1 MTQKTTYVTSSFIG
15 DKKKIVANIYDCLE
29 SGMLTNEGVHLK
41 QLEKELKEYLDVGN
55 ISLFCNG
62 TIALMVALKGLDL
75 TGEVITTPFT
85 FPATVHSLEWL
96 GLTPVFCD
104 IDQETM
110 CIDAEKIEALI
121 TDKTSAILGVHVYGV
136 PCDVIKIDEIAGK
149 YKLKVIYDG
158 AHSFLTKIN
167 NKSIGLY
174 GDVSMFSFHATK
186 LFNTIEGGALIYND
200 PKLTEQ
206 FYLLKN
212 FGIKTPEEVV
222 LSGING
228 KMNEIQAIVGL
239 ENLRSLEPEIQKRKE
254 LFDFYNSEL
263 SNIDGIRLIN
273 YPANTTPS
281 FQYYPIRVQQNITNT
296 SRDEIFEE
304 LKIQNILARKYFYP
318 LCSNY
323 PCYSNIPSGKR
334 EFLPIANK
342 TSEEILC
349 LPFYGSLEKHI
360 AKTICNVIKRL
371 SINSKLS

>member
-1 MTQKTTYVTSSFIG
+1 MNKKTTYVTSSFIG
-15 DKKKIVANIYDCLE
+15 DKRKIVENIYDCLE
-29 SGMLTNEGVHLK
+29 SGMLTNEGIHLK
-41 QLEKELKEYLDVGN
+41 QLEKELKGYLDVEN

-85 FPATVHSLEWL
+85 FPATVHALEWL

-104 IDQETM
+104 IDIDTM
-110 CIDAEKIEALI
+110 CIDAEKIESLI
-121 TDKTSAILGVHVYGV
+121 TDKTSAILGVHVYGM
-136 PCDVIKIDEIAGK
+136 PCDVIKIGEIATK
-149 YKLKVIYDG
+149 HKLKVVYDA
-158 AHSFLTKIN
+158 AHSFLTRVN
-167 NKSIGLY
+167 NKSIGVY

-200 PKLTEQ
+200 KKLTEE

-239 ENLRSLEPEIQKRKE
+239 ENLHSLEIEIQKRRE

-263 SNIDGIRLIN
+263 SNIDGIKLTAF
-273 YPANTTPS
+273 PANTTPS
-281 FQYYPIRVQQNITNT
+281 FQYYPIRVLQNTTNT
-296 SRDEIFEE
+296 NRDRIFEE
-304 LKIQNILARKYFYP
+304 LKMHNILARKYFYP

-323 PCYSNIPSGKR
+323 PIYSNIESAKK

-360 AKTICNVIKRL
+360 AKNICDIIK
-371 SINSKLS
+371 SCV

>member
-1 MTQKTTYVTSSFIG
+1 MNNKTTYVTSSFIG
-15 DKKKIVANIYDCLE
+15 DKKKIVENIYDCLE
-29 SGMLTNEGVHLK
+29 SGMLTNEGSHLK
-41 QLEKELKEYLDVGN
+41 QLEQELKEYLDVEN

-62 TIALMVALKGLDL
+62 TIALMIALRGLDL

-85 FPATVHSLEWL
+85 FPATAHSLEWL

-104 IDQETM
+104 IDPDTM
-110 CIDAEKIEALI
+110 CIDPEKIESLI
-121 TDKTSAILGVHVYGV
+121 TDKTSAILGVHVYGM
-136 PCDVIKIDEIAGK
+136 PCDVFKIDEIATK
-149 YKLKVIYDG
+149 HKLKVIYDG
-158 AHSFLTKIN
+158 AHSFLTRVN

-200 PKLTEQ
+200 KNLTEK

-212 FGIKTPEEVV
+212 FGIKSPEEVV

-239 ENLRSLEPEIQKRKE
+239 ENLHSLETEIQKRKE

-263 SNIDGIRLIN
+263 SDIDGIKLIN

-281 FQYYPIRVQQNITNT
+281 FQYYPIRVEQNIANT
-296 SRDEIFEE
+296 SRDKIFEE
-304 LKIQNILARKYFYP
+304 LKLQNIIARKYFYP

-323 PCYSNIPSGKR
+323 PCYSNIPSAKK

-342 TSEEILC
+342 VSEEILC
-349 LPFYGSLEKHI
+349 LPFYGVLEKPI
-360 AKTICNVIKRL
+360 AKNICDIIKSCL
-371 SINSKLS
+371 

>member
-1 MTQKTTYVTSSFIG
+1 MNKKITYVTSSFIG
-15 DKKKIVANIYDCLE
+15 DKKKIVENIYNCLE
-29 SGMLTNEGVHLK
+29 SGMLTNEGVQLK
-41 QLEKELKEYLDVGN
+41 QLEKEIKEYLDVEN

-62 TIALMVALKGLDL
+62 TIALMIALKGLGL

-85 FPATVHSLEWL
+85 FPATVHALEWL

-104 IDQETM
+104 INVDTM

-121 TDKTSAILGVHVYGV
+121 TDKTSAILGVHVYGI
-136 PCDVIKIDEIAGK
+136 PCDVIKIDEIAAK
-149 YKLKVIYDG
+149 HRLKVVYDA
-158 AHSFLTKIN
+158 AHSFLTRIN

-200 PKLTEQ
+200 KELTEK

-212 FGIKTPEEVV
+212 FGIKTPEEVI

-239 ENLRSLEPEIQKRKE
+239 ENLRSLETEIQKRKE
-254 LFDFYNSEL
+254 LFEFYNSEL
-263 SNIDGIRLIN
+263 SDIDGVKLIN
-273 YPANTTPS
+273 YPANTTSS
-281 FQYYPIRVQQNITNT
+281 FQYYPIRVEPNITNT

-323 PCYSNIPSGKR
+323 PLYSNIQS
-334 EFLPIANK
+334 ANK
-342 TSEEILC
+342 ALLPVANKISEEILC
-349 LPFYGSLEKHI
+349 LPFFGSLEKHI
-360 AKTICNVIKRL
+360 AKTICNVIK
-371 SINSKLS
+371 SCVKKL